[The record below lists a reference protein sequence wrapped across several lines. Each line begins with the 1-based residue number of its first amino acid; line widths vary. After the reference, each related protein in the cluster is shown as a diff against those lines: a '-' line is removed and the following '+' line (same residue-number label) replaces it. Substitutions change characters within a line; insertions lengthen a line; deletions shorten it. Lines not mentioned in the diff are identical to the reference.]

1 MPKITKIEMQKRN
14 KERVNIYIDGEYTL
28 AVNAELVYKEN
39 LKTGEEINVEKL
51 QIVAEKEEM
60 LRCKDSALRII
71 ERSYKTEKEIR
82 DKLKDKNYNDKAIDY
97 SIEFLK
103 EYNFLND
110 NSYVKAYIK
119 DKLSSRGSTKIRYD
133 LMKKGISK
141 DIIEKYLE
149 MVDSDV
155 ERNTAL
161 ELAKKKYKSIIKSES
176 DSYRINGKLYRFLV
190 SKGYNYDVVKDVV
203 KKVTSSDEIFEN

>member
-1 MPKITKIEMQKRN
+1 MPKITKMEIQKRN

-28 AVNAELVYKEN
+28 AVNREIVYKEN
-39 LKTGEEINVEKL
+39 LKTGEEINIEKL

-133 LMKKGISK
+133 LVRKGISK
-141 DIIEKYLE
+141 DTIEKYLD
-149 MVDSDV
+149 MVDSHV
-155 ERNTAL
+155 EINTAL
-161 ELAKKKYKSIIKSES
+161 ELAKKKYRSIIKSES
-176 DSYRINGKLYRFLV
+176 DSYKINGKLYRFLV